1 MSDGPATII
10 QQRRR
15 PSLADLVE
23 QRKREATRQ
32 RSFSPARQSLADNG
46 RFARWHV
53 PELVDHESDNW
64 LLTYLD
70 MLTLLLAMLVVML
83 GVSRLPQ
90 AHKPVHT
97 PAVLVGSVDSHGLPA
112 YAGPIKFDQ
121 APLVPASWAKVPL
134 PGELPPAN
142 PADVGPLPRS
152 EQPAVPSAPPMK
164 APSIK
169 DLGLENLGKDVQV
182 LINSQS
188 ISFRISNELLFPS
201 GQDTLNP
208 KGLAVL
214 KKLAAVI
221 NRTKYPVSVEGHSDN
236 QPINTRQFP
245 SNWELSTSRATSV
258 LRALVRDGVNEERM
272 RAVGYADTR
281 PLKSNSTP
289 EGRAANRRVELILR
303 IQPRHPDEPV
313 PAAQPQA
320 SKPPATRPAVA
331 AEPTVPESPSRI
343 LAVGARPVAAPAQR

>member
-1 MSDGPATII
+1 MSDGPETII
-10 QQRRR
+10 QPRRR
-15 PSLADLVE
+15 PSLADLVD
-23 QRKREATRQ
+23 QRKREASRQ
-32 RSFSPARQSLADNG
+32 RSFSPARQSLADSG
-46 RFARWHV
+46 RFSRWHV

-83 GVSRLPQ
+83 GISRLP
-90 AHKPVHT
+90 ATNKPAAA
-97 PAVLVGSVDSHGLPA
+97 PAVLVGSIDGHGLPA
-112 YAGPIKFDQ
+112 YQGPIKFDE
-121 APLVPASWAKVPL
+121 APLVPAGWAKMPM

-152 EQPAVPSAPPMK
+152 EQPGPPSAPPMK

-182 LINSQS
+182 VINSQS

-208 KGLAVL
+208 EGLAVL

-258 LRALVRDGVNEERM
+258 LRALMRDGVKQERL

-281 PLKSNSTP
+281 PLKPNSTP
-289 EGRAANRRVELILR
+289 QGRAANRRVEFN
-303 IQPRHPDEPV
+303 V
-313 PAAQPQA
+313 SNANC
-320 SKPPATRPAVA
+320 ATGGTTP
-331 AEPTVPESPSRI
+331 
-343 LAVGARPVAAPAQR
+343 

>member
-1 MSDGPATII
+1 MSDGPETII
-10 QQRRR
+10 QPRRR

-23 QRKREATRQ
+23 QRKREASRQ
-32 RSFSPARQSLADNG
+32 RISPARQSLADGG
-46 RFARWHV
+46 RFSRWHV

-90 AHKPVHT
+90 TNKPAAV

-112 YAGPIKFDQ
+112 YDGPLKLDH
-121 APLVPASWAKVPL
+121 APQVPASWAQALL
-134 PGELPPAN
+134 PGEMPPAN
-142 PADVGPLPRS
+142 PADVGPLPRAA
-152 EQPAVPSAPPMK
+152 QPAFPSAAPMK

-208 KGLAVL
+208 EGLAVL
-214 KKLAAVI
+214 KKLAKVI

-245 SNWELSTSRATSV
+245 SNWELSTRRATSV
-258 LRALVRDGVNEERM
+258 LRALVRDGVDQERL

-281 PLKSNSTP
+281 PLKPNSTP
-289 EGRAANRRVELILR
+289 QGRAANRRVELILQ
-303 IQPRHPDEPV
+303 IQPHRLDEPAA
-313 PAAQPQA
+313 AAQSTTTRPPPQA
-320 SKPPATRPAVA
+320 TARPA
-331 AEPTVPESPSRI
+331 AEPTVPEPPARI
-343 LAVGARPVAAPAQR
+343 QIIGAKPVAPPARH